1 VRPECAPKA
10 AGQSPSSPRAGM
22 GRRRFDANAVE
33 FKVIAR
39 RAAAVFG
46 GTAKVM
52 RYKDDA
58 EVNWVDV
65 LGWCGPA
72 ESGVTAYATIG
83 LSRYDNQLT
92 SGSRPLRV
100 ELLGACAS
108 KVQTFAGMLASCAFN
123 IRVGRVQPDA
133 GRDLPDIVSMYE
145 PTPARSTCCL
155 CRRSSGPRSR
165 PKYR

>member
-1 VRPECAPKA
+1 M
-10 AGQSPSSPRAGM
+10 G
-22 GRRRFDANAVE
+22 GRRLTQMAVE

-65 LGWCGPA
+65 LGCADRP
-72 ESGVTAYATIG
+72 SPGVTAYATIG

-123 IRVGRVQPDA
+123 IASGEYSLDA
-133 GRDLPDIVSMYE
+133 GRDLSRHRVDVR
-145 PTPARSTCCL
+145 T
-155 CRRSSGPRSR
+155 RRQHEAHAVCAAVPLGRGADR
-165 PKYR
+165 NHR